1 MNEKARKITGIVMSC
16 IAYSFAIFVP
26 IIKSNAT
33 YSIISFLAVLL
44 EDAAIQIRKRC
55 TRLDEINEIYQKC
68 TEEEKEEIYEF
79 IIKYDKTKTH

>member
-1 MNEKARKITGIVMSC
+1 MKEKTRKIIGIAMSC

-26 IIKSNAT
+26 IIKSNVT

-44 EDAAIQIRKRC
+44 EDVAIQIRKRC
-55 TRLDEINEIYQKC
+55 TRLDEINEIY
-68 TEEEKEEIYEF
+68 EF